1 MANKGVV
8 FYYISP
14 RGNNLVKDFIDSLP
28 FKQKAKIFRIFQFL
42 QEYGFYSITPHIKKL
57 TGTSFWEIRILGTDN
72 LRIIFFIAGKNEIL
86 VLHGFKKKTKKTPLK
101 ELTLAFKR
109 FTKWQKRS
117 S

>member
-14 RGNNLVKDFIDSLP
+14 RGDNPVKDFIDSLP

-42 QEYGFYSITPHIKKL
+42 QEYGFYSITLHIKKL

-86 VLHGFKKKTKKTPLK
+86 VLHGFKKKTKKTPSK